1 MSAKVRP
8 KCWIHWNWS
17 YRWLRGTMWG
27 LRAEPWSSREQSG
40 AALNRGAISPVARTV
55 FYFPMH
61 ILPHLFLQSWGLN
74 WGILTIGQ
82 VSALT
87 LTPNHRSSLSHPVF
101 LCQANTERRVCTS
114 QRKAA
119 WAWWCPAPATGHFSD
134 SFGWC
139 SKLLFFRIS
148 LLPAPPNS
156 QACLLDV
163 RMLKAE
169 SFLSLLIWAVCCR
182 PWTGYL
188 LSDCQ
193 ACHLW
198 NEIGH
203 PCLAFLW
210 GLFWGT
216 Q

>member
-1 MSAKVRP
+1 
-8 KCWIHWNWS
+8 
-17 YRWLRGTMWG
+17 
-27 LRAEPWSSREQSG
+27 
-40 AALNRGAISPVARTV
+40 
-55 FYFPMH
+55 MH
-61 ILPHLFLQSWGLN
+61 ILPHWFLQSWGLN
-74 WGILTIGQ
+74 WGILTTGQ

-87 LTPNHRSSLSHPVF
+87 LTPNHRSSLSYPVF
-101 LCQANTERRVCTS
+101 LCQANIERRVSTS

-119 WAWWCPAPATGHFSD
+119 WAWRCPVPATCPATGHFSD

-139 SKLLFFRIS
+139 SKLLLFRIS

-156 QACLLDV
+156 QACLRRVLE
-163 RMLKAE
+163 AE
-169 SFLSLLIWAVCCR
+169 SFLSLLIWAVCCL
-182 PWTGYL
+182 PWTGCL

-193 ACHLW
+193 ACPLRS
-198 NEIGH
+198 EAGH